1 MSMQSLSNILYRC
14 NIRIHF
20 DPLQRSEAYE
30 GIREMTHTNNSNL
43 FEGLK
48 AAIRE
53 HASSNFLRLK
63 DGESADVIV
72 DVDLMN
78 ADPNKRT
85 PREEQVEN
93 FDKTAKVWKLRLD
106 CRVGSS
112 NKVFYIG
119 DRHKADVVALL
130 ERGVRKIRISRS
142 GADAKTTK
150 YVFTEVTEQQ

>member
-1 MSMQSLSNILYRC
+1 MFSSDL
-14 NIRIHF
+14 
-20 DPLQRSEAYE
+20 RSENRKRKVKEIMAE
-30 GIREMTHTNNSNL
+30 IDNVQNTKQPNL

-63 DGESADVIV
+63 DGESAIVIV
-72 DVDLMN
+72 DVDLLN

-112 NKVFYIG
+112 NKVFYVG
-119 DRHKADVVALL
+119 ARDKADVVALL
-130 ERGVRKIRISRS
+130 ERGVRKIRISRFGS
-142 GADAKTTK
+142 NVLTTK
-150 YVFTEVTEQQ
+150 YMFTEITEQQ

>member
-1 MSMQSLSNILYRC
+1 
-14 NIRIHF
+14 
-20 DPLQRSEAYE
+20 
-30 GIREMTHTNNSNL
+30 MTEIENTRNTKQPNL

-48 AAIRE
+48 SAIRE

-72 DVDLMN
+72 DVDLLN

-85 PREEQVEN
+85 PREEQVWN

-106 CRVGSS
+106 CRVGDS

-119 DRHKADVVALL
+119 ARDKIDVVALL
-130 ERGVRKIRISRS
+130 ERGVRKIRISRF
-142 GADAKTTK
+142 GTTARTTK
-150 YVFTEVTEQQ
+150 YTFTEVPEQQ

>member
-1 MSMQSLSNILYRC
+1 MFSTEL
-14 NIRIHF
+14 
-20 DPLQRSEAYE
+20 RSENKNRSEKNMAE
-30 GIREMTHTNNSNL
+30 IENGQNTKQSSL

-53 HASSNFLRLK
+53 HANSNFLQLK

-72 DVDLMN
+72 EVDLMN

-106 CRVGSS
+106 CRVGSY
-112 NKVFYIG
+112 NKVFRVG
-119 DRHKADVVALL
+119 ARDKADVVALL

-142 GADAKTTK
+142 GSTAQTTK
-150 YVFTEVTEQQ
+150 YIFTEVTKQQ

>member
-1 MSMQSLSNILYRC
+1 MLTMFSFEL
-14 NIRIHF
+14 
-20 DPLQRSEAYE
+20 RSENKKNKSEKNMAE
-30 GIREMTHTNNSNL
+30 IENVQNTKQTNL

-48 AAIRE
+48 AAILE

-63 DGESADVIV
+63 DGESAVVIV

-85 PREEQVEN
+85 PREEEVEN

-112 NKVFYIG
+112 NKVFYVG
-119 DRHKADVVALL
+119 ARDKADVVALL
-130 ERGVRKIRISRS
+130 ERGVQKIRISRS
-142 GADAKTTK
+142 GSTAQTTK
-150 YVFTEVTEQQ
+150 YTFTEVPEQQ